1 MIGSKSRQ
9 DDSPDHPGPTLYF
22 DGVCNLCNS
31 LVAFVIR
38 HNAAKNIR
46 FVSLQSD
53 LGKRT
58 LHEAGLDAQKLTTI
72 LFRDQN
78 RLSVKSSAVLGLLK
92 HLDKPWSYGSILM
105 IIPRPIRDW
114 VYSFVAARRY
124 RWFGRRDSCIVPT
137 PELQSRFLS
146 D

>member
-1 MIGSKSRQ
+1 MIGSESRQ
-9 DDSPDHPGPTLYF
+9 IETPDRPGPTLYF
-22 DGVCNLCNS
+22 DGVCNLCNG

-38 HNAAKNIR
+38 HDAAKKIR

-53 LGKRT
+53 LGKHA
-58 LHEAGLDAQKLTTI
+58 LQEAGLDGHSLTTI

-78 RLSVKSSAVLGLLK
+78 RLSVKSSAVFGLLK
-92 HLDKPWSYGSILM
+92 HLDKPWSFGSILM
-105 IIPRPIRDW
+105 IFPRPIRDW
-114 VYSFVAARRY
+114 VYSFIAARRY
-124 RWFGRRDSCIVPT
+124 RWFGRRDACIVPT